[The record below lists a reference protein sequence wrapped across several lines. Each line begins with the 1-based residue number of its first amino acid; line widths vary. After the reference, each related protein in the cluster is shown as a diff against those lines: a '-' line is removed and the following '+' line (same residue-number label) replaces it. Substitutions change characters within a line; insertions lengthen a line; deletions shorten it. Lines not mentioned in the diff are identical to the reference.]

1 MTRVQ
6 LIWTMESLQH
16 LLFLFVNASWM
27 FECGATEGVQLKLSV
42 FSLEFLR
49 PHDCVKAALVTG
61 EDSHLQ
67 TLGAGFDVQ
76 YR

>member
-1 MTRVQ
+1 
-6 LIWTMESLQH
+6 
-16 LLFLFVNASWM
+16 M

-76 YR
+76 YG